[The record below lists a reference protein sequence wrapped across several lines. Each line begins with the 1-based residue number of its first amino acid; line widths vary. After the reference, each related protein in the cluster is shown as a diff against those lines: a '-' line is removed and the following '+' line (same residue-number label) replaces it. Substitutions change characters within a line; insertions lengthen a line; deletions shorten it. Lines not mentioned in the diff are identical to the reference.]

1 MIPFLFVLT
10 AAVALVLGLA
20 AGYLFALRQT
30 AQILAKCSPDQIESL
45 ARKTAQRRK
54 EAAA

>member
-1 MIPFLFVLT
+1 MIPFLWTLT
-10 AAVALVLGLA
+10 ALMALVLGLA